1 MTTVKIEK
9 VCNGP
14 TCDNTEWS
22 IDRFNKDRIRKD
34 GLSPYCK
41 RCQSH
46 YHKERYKNPE
56 GKKVKLA
63 YNEKFYKT
71 EAGKISRKKAYNQG
85 VKRYPHK
92 RKARAAV
99 NNAIANDRLKK
110 ASAFKCDFEGCNKTA
125 QEYHHENYAQK
136 DWLNVTPYCRYH
148 HREIDDNRHN
158 I

>member
-1 MTTVKIEK
+1 MKKTK

-14 TCDNTEWS
+14 TCDNTEWPLS
-22 IDRFNKDRIRKD
+22 EFNKDRSRKN
-34 GLSPYCK
+34 GLAPYCK

-56 GKKVKLA
+56 GKQVKLS
-63 YNEKFYKT
+63 YNDKYYKT
-71 EAGKISRKKAYNQG
+71 EAGKESKRKAYTNNS
-85 VKRYPHK
+85 KKYPHR

-99 NNAIANDRLKK
+99 NNAIAKGKLQR
-110 ASAFKCDFEGCNKTA
+110 ASEFQCNFEECHKTA
-125 QEYHHENYAQK
+125 QEYHHNSYDPK